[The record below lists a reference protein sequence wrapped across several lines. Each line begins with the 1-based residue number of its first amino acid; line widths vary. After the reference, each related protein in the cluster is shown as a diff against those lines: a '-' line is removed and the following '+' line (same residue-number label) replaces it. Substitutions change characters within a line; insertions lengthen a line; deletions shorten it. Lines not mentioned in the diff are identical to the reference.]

1 MLIRLNVIDR
11 EGNKSTIEAEEG
23 TTIRQAIMDKL
34 SPSNYGLCE
43 GNCICGTCQVQLSS
57 SDLDKL
63 KTASEDETM
72 TMETSAIKPSAHS
85 RLGCQISLTKEIN
98 NLTVTIAPD

>member
-1 MLIRLNVIDR
+1 MLIRLNVIGR
-11 EGNKSTIEAEEG
+11 EGNKTAIDVEEG
-23 TTIRQAIMDKL
+23 TTVREAIMNKL
-34 SPSNYGLCE
+34 APGDYGLCE

-57 SDLDKL
+57 NDFDKL

-72 TMETSAIKPSAHS
+72 TMETSAIKPIAHS
-85 RLGCQISLTKEIN
+85 RLGCQIPLTKEIN